1 MSDQISLIADVRTE
15 VGKKVAKDLR
25 HQGRLPAVVYGE
37 REASIACS
45 VEKRALTDLLRA
57 HGRNAI
63 IALTA
68 GDKSQNAIIKDIQY
82 HPLHGD
88 ILHVDFHRINLA
100 RKIVVEVP
108 IEAQGVPIGVRN
120 ESGILEHMLHGL
132 EVECLPTDIPEK
144 IAVDVSQMEIGD
156 SLHVS
161 DIALDGDELT
171 LVTDGER
178 TMFAVVAPAIVAAE
192 EEDDEDELVAEEE
205 MREPE
210 VIERGR
216 RGDDEEGDAA

>member
-1 MSDQISLIADVRTE
+1 M
-15 VGKKVAKDLR
+15 
-25 HQGRLPAVVYGE
+25 
-37 REASIACS
+37 
-45 VEKRALTDLLRA
+45 
-57 HGRNAI
+57 
-63 IALTA
+63 
-68 GDKSQNAIIKDIQY
+68 
-82 HPLHGD
+82 HGD

-178 TMFAVVAPAIVAAE
+178 TMFAV
-192 EEDDEDELVAEEE
+192 
-205 MREPE
+205 
-210 VIERGR
+210 GR
-216 RGDDEEGDAA
+216 ARDCRR